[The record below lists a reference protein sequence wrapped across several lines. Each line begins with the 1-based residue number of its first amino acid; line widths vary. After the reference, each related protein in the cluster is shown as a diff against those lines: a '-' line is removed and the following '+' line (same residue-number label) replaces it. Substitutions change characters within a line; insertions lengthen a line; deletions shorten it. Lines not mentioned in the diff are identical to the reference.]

1 MFVITVKKIS
11 EVPEKIEPRIIKSK
25 GNIQQYPDWDEG
37 EWDDE

>member
-25 GNIQQYPDWDEG
+25 GDVQQYLGWDED
-37 EWDDE
+37 EWGAE